1 MRCQAVSLRLFAAMV
16 FAGTVAAPAFAQK
29 TTGDIT
35 GSVTDT
41 TGGVLP
47 GVAVNAV
54 CADTGLTRTASSDAQ
69 GGYTIPE
76 LPVCVYRVTAELQGF
91 KTITREVQV
100 AVNAVAKADFKM
112 EVGAQSETV
121 TVTGVSPLIEF
132 SDKLNN
138 NVDTERIQQIP
149 LSGRDFNSLLGV
161 TPGVQHDP
169 GGGFLSVSISGAR
182 RTSNNYMI
190 DGISNNDRY
199 YGDSVLNQT
208 GVVGVPATLVP
219 MDAIA
224 EFTVQQTP
232 SAENGVKG
240 GGAINVVMKSGTNQ
254 PHGTAYYFRHDD
266 WTDSPNFFVKKA
278 GGDTTPVKNQ
288 QYGGTFGGPIQK
300 DKTFF
305 FGYYEGQR
313 LAVTSPYQVQVPMPS
328 EIAAARAR
336 IAATGLTTNSIGENL
351 LKYYPTDPSGQMT
364 VNSANVANMNTFSVK
379 IDHQVNANNLVNG
392 RFFFGNSYQ
401 SAPAFV
407 GELTPANGPADMFN
421 SVTDPTRVALVGFV
435 WNSTL
440 SDKSLLQVRFGYNRI
455 SQTIDVNN
463 KVDPASLG
471 LNTGPLD
478 AVDFGVPAVT
488 MGAFGYIGGVGGYPI
503 TTSPTENYQTSVSL
517 TQTRSQHTI
526 KIGGDWQEGKNHSVR
541 NRARTSITVSG
552 GGSFDDVD
560 SLTGLLLGRFD
571 TVSRSFG
578 STARDMS
585 QQTIGA
591 YVNDDWKVSP
601 AVTVSLGLRY
611 DVNLPLREVNNLASI
626 FVPGQGLMRLGSG
639 IDELYPVDKN
649 NFGPRAGLA
658 WDVTGDGKTSVRA
671 GYALTYDTVDFK
683 TLHSPNTTWSGLGAS
698 AGAMTNPDLGVF
710 SVSLNATQTVKPDA
724 PNASCLN
731 PNTGAPGNFICAQ
744 PGVPLFGNS
753 PSGQPPF
760 NAFSVSSDYHTPMYH
775 YFHTTFQRELFRGN
789 AITVTYLGSRG
800 VDQSWFKDIN
810 APPLGTAT
818 NAIQQNR
825 PFNAAFPNL
834 KHIIQLTNDGRS
846 WYNALQ
852 LSYRQQ
858 GWHGINTQY
867 NYTLSKC
874 EDYNS
879 DNSRGRNDFPQADN
893 PYNPSANRGP
903 CSFDRRHNFN
913 VGGVYSVP
921 GNNAVTRG
929 LEVGTVFTAL
939 TGRPFTPNISSRDQS
954 GQDTGSVRAN
964 CSGDFAFDFTNPDAF
979 IANLPTLAQRQ
990 SANSALLLSTPPP
1003 GTLGTCGR
1011 NSARL
1016 PGLAQWDVNIIK
1028 EFKVQGNTR
1037 IQARWEIFNLLN
1049 RVNLGSA
1056 QSTNI
1061 RSGLFGTIGSTPD
1074 VDAGNPVIAQGGPRA
1089 MQWALK
1095 ILF

>member
-1 MRCQAVSLRLFAAMV
+1 MQRSLSVVALATFLCLA
-16 FAGTVAAPAFAQK
+16 AAPAHAQK

-35 GSVTDT
+35 GTITDT

-47 GVAVNAV
+47 GVSVTAA
-54 CADTGLTRTASSDAQ
+54 CPATGLTRTTTTDTQ
-69 GGYTIPE
+69 GGFNLPE
-76 LPVCVYRVTAELQGF
+76 LPICVYKVTAELPGF
-91 KTITREVQV
+91 KTLAREAQV
-100 AVNAVAKADFKM
+100 TVNAVAKVDFRL

-121 TVTGVSPLIEF
+121 TVEGVSPLVEF

-138 NVDTERIQQIP
+138 NVDTHRIEQIP

-161 TPGVQHDP
+161 TPGVQRDP

-232 SAENGVKG
+232 SAEYGVKG
-240 GGAINVVMKSGTNQ
+240 GGAINVVMKSGTNT

-266 WTDSPNFFVKKA
+266 WSDSANYFVKKD
-278 GGDTTPVKNQ
+278 GGSTTPVRNQ

-313 LAVTSPYQVQVPMPS
+313 LAVTSPYQVQIPTPTEIS
-328 EIAAARAR
+328 QARGRIAAAGL
-336 IAATGLTTNSIGENL
+336 ATNPIGENL
-351 LKYYPTDPSGQMT
+351 LKFYPTSDAGTTT

-379 IDHQVNANNLVNG
+379 LDHQLNTKNLVNG

-407 GELTPANGPADMFN
+407 GQLTPANGPADMFN
-421 SVTDPTRVALVGFV
+421 SVTDPTRVALVGVV
-435 WNSTL
+435 WNSTM
-440 SDKSLLQVRFGYNRI
+440 SDRSLLQLRFGYNRI

-463 KVDPASLG
+463 KVDPTSLG

-478 AVDFGVPAVT
+478 PADFGVPAVT
-488 MGAFGYIGGVGGYPI
+488 LGAFGYIGGVGGYPI
-503 TTSPTENYQTSVSL
+503 TTSPTETYDLSGSL
-517 TQTRSQHTI
+517 TQTRGAHTI
-526 KIGGDWQEGKNHSVR
+526 KIGGNWQEGKNHSVR
-541 NRARTSITVSG
+541 NRARTIITVTG

-560 SLTGLLLGRFD
+560 VLTGLLLGRFD
-571 TVSRSFG
+571 TIGRSFG
-578 STARDMS
+578 STARDMT

-591 YVNDDWKVSP
+591 YVNDDWKASSR
-601 AVTVSLGLRY
+601 VTVSFGVRY
-611 DVNLPLREVNNLASI
+611 DVNLPMREVNDLASNFI
-626 FVPGQGLMRLGSG
+626 PGQGLVRLGQG
-639 IDELYPVDKN
+639 IDELYSVDKN
-649 NFGPRAGLA
+649 NFGPRAGVA
-658 WDVTGDGKTSVRA
+658 WDVTGDGRTSVRA
-671 GYALTYDTVDFK
+671 GYALTYDLPDFK
-683 TLHSPNTTWSGLGAS
+683 TIHSPNTTWSGLGAS

-710 SVSLNATQTVKPDA
+710 SVTLNGTQTKSPSAANATCIN
-724 PNASCLN
+724 PNAPTAGGDFVCV
-731 PNTGAPGNFICAQ
+731 Q
-744 PGVPLFGNS
+744 PGLAVFGSS

-760 NAFSVSSDYHTPMYH
+760 NAFSIPSDYHTPMYH
-775 YFHTTFQRELFRGN
+775 YFHTTLQRELFRGN
-789 AITVTYLGSRG
+789 AVTVTYLGSRG
-800 VDQSWFKDIN
+800 MDQSWFRDIN
-810 APPLGTAT
+810 GPPLGTPT
-818 NAIQQNR
+818 SAIQVNR
-825 PFNAAFPNL
+825 PFFAQFPNL
-834 KHIIQLTNDGRS
+834 KHIIQLSNDGRS
-846 WYNALQ
+846 WYNAMQ

-858 GWHGINTQY
+858 AWHGINTQY

-879 DNSRGRNDFPQADN
+879 DNSRGRTDFPQHNN

-903 CSFDRRHNFN
+903 CGFDRRHNFN
-913 VGGVYSVP
+913 VGGVYAIP
-921 GNNAVTRG
+921 GSNPVTRG

-954 GQDTGSVRAN
+954 GQDTGSVHAN
-964 CSGDFAFDFTNPDAF
+964 CLANPIYDFTNPERFITNVSQAF
-979 IANLPTLAQRQ
+979 A
-990 SANSALLLSTPPP
+990 TPPA

-1016 PGLAQWDVNIIK
+1016 PGLAQWDVNVIK
-1028 EFKVQGNTR
+1028 EFKISADKRV
-1037 IQARWEIFNLLN
+1037 QARWEIFNLLN
-1049 RVNLGSA
+1049 RVNLGAA

-1061 RSGLFGTIGSTPD
+1061 RSSLFGTIGSTPD

-1095 ILF
+1095 VIF